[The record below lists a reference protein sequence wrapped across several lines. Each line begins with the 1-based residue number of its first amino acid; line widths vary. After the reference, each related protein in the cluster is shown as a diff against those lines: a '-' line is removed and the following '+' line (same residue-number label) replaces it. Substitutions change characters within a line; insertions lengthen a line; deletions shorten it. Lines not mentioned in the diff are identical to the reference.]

1 MGICPVY
8 PFSICESCIHVAKAK
23 PIQIFDRVGV
33 GIDRF
38 RSNRHHRITVREL
51 FQQQFCIAFQVG
63 ECSAAVP
70 IPPTAVLPRAVK
82 R

>member
-8 PFSICESCIHVAKAK
+8 PFSICEGCIHVAKAK
-23 PIQIFDRVGV
+23 PIQIFDGVGV
-33 GIDRF
+33 GVDCL

-63 ECSAAVP
+63 ECSFAVP
-70 IPPTAVLPRAVK
+70 IPPAAVLSCAVK